1 MRSLQNR
8 VALGAVAAVAVT
20 LVAVFVIVVS
30 TFASSERRALDRQ
43 VQRTAA
49 AVQRASAAG
58 PPPRAQGNPPPLGL
72 PGGALPPPAARRPGP
87 APGQRTPLARRVRD
101 VSGRNGETVRVV
113 SRTGRVLT
121 SNGPVVDV
129 PLPARAGRVVTEE
142 VAGRTYRVVRRNTLV
157 DTDTGL
163 RIRGHVVVAADTAAM
178 EERISDLRTRVI
190 VAGVI
195 GLLVAGLAAL
205 LLARLA
211 LRSLERLRDRAADLN
226 EPGADGEHLPRGG
239 PTEVDDLAGTLNAML
254 DRLAATG
261 REREQALDA
270 SRRFA
275 ADVGHEL
282 RTPLA
287 ALGANVDT
295 LRAHPDIPER
305 DAMLAELQ
313 GEQRRMAALLGAL
326 QALARADAAEA
337 IPREPVDLAE
347 LADIAVQ
354 AVGRRHPGVTFT
366 LAAPEGATLV
376 SGWPDGLR
384 LALDNLLENAARH
397 GRAGGTVQVTVGAA
411 GDTVSLTVDDDGPGI
426 PPGERERVRERFV
439 RGRGATGTGSGLGL
453 ALVAQQAELHGGALD
468 IEDAPQGGARL
479 RLTLH
484 R

>member
-49 AVQRASAAG
+49 SVQRASAG
-58 PPPRAQGNPPPLGL
+58 PPARAQGSPPPLGL

-87 APGQRTPLARRVRD
+87 GPGQGTPLARRVRD

-113 SRTGRVLT
+113 TRTGRVLT

-129 PLPARAGRVVTEE
+129 PLPTRAGTVVSEE
-142 VAGRTYRVVRRNTLV
+142 VAGRTYRVVRRNTVV

-261 REREQALDA
+261 REREEALDA

-287 ALGANVDT
+287 ALGANLDT

-313 GEQRRMAALLGAL
+313 GEQRRMGTLLAAL

-337 IPREPVDLAE
+337 IPREPVDLTE
-347 LADIAVQ
+347 MADIAVQ

-366 LAAPEGATLV
+366 LTAPDGATVV

-384 LALDNLLENAARH
+384 LAIDNLLENAARH
-397 GRAGGTVQVTVGAA
+397 GRPGGTVQAIVSTG
-411 GDTVSLTVDDDGPGI
+411 GDTASVIVDDDGPGI
-426 PPGERERVRERFV
+426 PPDERERVLVRFV
-439 RGRGATGTGSGLGL
+439 RGSGATGTGSGLGL
-453 ALVAQQAELHGGALD
+453 ALVAQQAQLHGGALA
-468 IEDAPQGGARL
+468 IEDAPEGGARM